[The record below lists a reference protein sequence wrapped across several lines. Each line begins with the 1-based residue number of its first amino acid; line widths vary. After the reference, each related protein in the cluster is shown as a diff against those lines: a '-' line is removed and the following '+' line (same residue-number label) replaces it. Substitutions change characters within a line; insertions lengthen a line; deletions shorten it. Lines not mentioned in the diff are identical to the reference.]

1 MALVFNAGQLGAGAT
16 LASRWCWILAVL
28 GILSAIDGHFLA
40 ICVVSASS
48 EQLVQHAAYSLQ
60 HVVAANLA
68 RGDSCIQNTNVE
80 IAVAAVLNT
89 SLGITLLGF
98 VLVCLDRGEF
108 LVLCGDDLVV
118 LEVVDLGDEVGAEQ
132 LDKAAGDVG
141 EVAQVVLASLQR
153 VAVWAFLL
161 GDWVVGELRH
171 GRGEVD
177 EDPGQLGVDVVEGV
191 DVGGGDLAI
200 RLLLGRGRLVGGR
213 RIGLHGVG
221 GHVVVAAGVL
231 VSEGILAIWWSNA
244 RSATCFLARRGQP
257 QGRSASLTS
266 ALAQQQFDRPD
277 APGPADIARAASTPP
292 RTPPAAVRVWAA
304 HRIASEPSSL
314 PSLGSIAPP
323 TEAQRHTK
331 KSSPLTSNVWPSW
344 AGAR

>member
-1 MALVFNAGQLGAGAT
+1 MSRARPQIFHSILDSIYVVYSDSTMALVFNARQLGVGAT
-16 LASRWCWILAVL
+16 LASRGWWILAVL
-28 GILSAIDGHFLA
+28 GIPSAIDSHFLA

-48 EQLVQHAAYSLQ
+48 EQLVQHASYSLQ

-80 IAVAAVLNT
+80 IAVAAVLDA
-89 SLGITLLGF
+89 SLGIALLGV
-98 VLVCLDRGEF
+98 VLVCLDGGEF
-108 LVLCGDDLVV
+108 WVLCGNDLVV
-118 LEVVDLGDEVGAEQ
+118 LEVVDLGNEVGAEQ

-153 VAVWAFLL
+153 VAVWAFLF
-161 GDWVVGELRH
+161 GDWVVCELRH

-221 GHVVVAAGVL
+221 GHVVVVVVCCCSG
-231 VSEGILAIWWSNA
+231 EG
-244 RSATCFLARRGQP
+244 G
-257 QGRSASLTS
+257 
-266 ALAQQQFDRPD
+266 D
-277 APGPADIARAASTPP
+277 
-292 RTPPAAVRVWAA
+292 
-304 HRIASEPSSL
+304 
-314 PSLGSIAPP
+314 
-323 TEAQRHTK
+323 
-331 KSSPLTSNVWPSW
+331 SSPV
-344 AGAR
+344 